1 MRARAGQPGMDA
13 AWADGCPL
21 SRFWLLPGP
30 RRWQGA
36 APAGRSGAAGTPAA
50 GEAAHAG
57 WPAAALADGTGHE
70 DLSVQVTE
78 GLAPGPVPVS
88 WSPVCAAGRPVR
100 WLLVMLPRL
109 LEPSA
114 AGRLGGQCW
123 QRPAYAAPRM
133 APDPSLQGSAL
144 APHHG
149 ARAREQDWGVP

>member
-13 AWADGCPL
+13 AWADGDPL

-36 APAGRSGAAGTPAA
+36 APAGWSGAAGTPAD

-88 WSPVCAAGRPVR
+88 LVTCLCHRAAGSVA
-100 WLLVMLPRL
+100 VGDA
-109 LEPSA
+109 PSA
-114 AGRLGGQCW
+114 AGAIGGRAAR
-123 QRPAYAAPRM
+123 RPVPAA
-133 APDPSLQGSAL
+133 
-144 APHHG
+144 
-149 ARAREQDWGVP
+149 ARARRAAHGA